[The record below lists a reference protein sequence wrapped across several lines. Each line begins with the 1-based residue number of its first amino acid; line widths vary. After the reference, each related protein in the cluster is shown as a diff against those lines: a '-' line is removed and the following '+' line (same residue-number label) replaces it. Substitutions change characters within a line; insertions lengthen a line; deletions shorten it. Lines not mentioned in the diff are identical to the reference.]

1 MNKFC
6 PECGLPAPQ
15 VEMQIVAPDGYG
27 IRRRWIVKKSTA
39 VDYEAKTGEFYVS
52 HDGIVRSVSGTV
64 LVRYATRIVVPADEV
79 GTS

>member
-27 IRRRWIVKKSTA
+27 IRRRWTIKRSTP
-39 VDYEAKTGEFYVS
+39 VDYEAKAGKFYLD
-52 HDGIVRSVSGTV
+52 HEGIVRHVRCGTV
-64 LVRYATRIVVPADEV
+64 LVRYATRIVVPADEA
-79 GTS
+79 G